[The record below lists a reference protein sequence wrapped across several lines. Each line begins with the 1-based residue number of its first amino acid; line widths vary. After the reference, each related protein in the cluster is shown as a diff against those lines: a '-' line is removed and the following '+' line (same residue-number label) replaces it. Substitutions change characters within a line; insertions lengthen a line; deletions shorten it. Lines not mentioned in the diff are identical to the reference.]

1 MPYTI
6 EPSSIQ
12 FTETRHGVNATARI
26 LLDGKK
32 VGTIHDHAERIVT
45 DVTFSTGDDR
55 AAFAAEARRALVTVF
70 GKAAHHDSAFISE
83 YARALLQQAEEELLK
98 RSQGDHES
106 DDRA

>member
-6 EPSSIQ
+6 DLLSIQ

-32 VGTIHDHAERIVT
+32 VGTIHDQAERIVT
-45 DVTFSTGDDR
+45 DVTFTTDEDR
-55 AAFAAEARRALVTVF
+55 VAFAAEARRIVVTAF
-70 GKAAHHDSAFISE
+70 GKTHHHDSAFISE
-83 YARALLQQAEEELLK
+83 YARALLQHAEAQLLNP
-98 RSQGDHES
+98 SGDEHGL